1 MRVSVSVWRP
11 PTFQA
16 LRTPGQANTVYQL
29 AISLNNV
36 GRCEE
41 AIDMYT
47 HVRLPTKGS
56 WVFVWKQV
64 DDFKQAAL

>member
-1 MRVSVSVWRP
+1 MRVYDVMCLCVCVWRP
-11 PTFQA
+11 STFQA

-41 AIDMYT
+41 AIEMYT
-47 HVRLPTKGS
+47 QVRLPMIF
-56 WVFVWKQV
+56 W
-64 DDFKQAAL
+64 ALL